1 MNEVTLPP
9 APNWYL
15 GSILA
20 CANDGTVAWGSKN
33 AIVVGKH
40 DDSQKTLSYS
50 IITNAHLDKVNSLA
64 FSPEYGQPGKNLLL
78 SGGDEHIIR
87 VWDLD
92 TMTAISSQS
101 YLDTKQKV
109 IGVDW
114 SKNDPTLVCCISTEG
129 SVISWNTTYSVCQTI
144 SLGKMTATCIACCPH
159 KSNIVAIGSKSD
171 LVYIVNLHG
180 TGNII
185 YKLRGHDVEITSLS
199 WCPTDIN
206 IFNESGSK
214 DLLLA
219 SGAKDNSVFIWKAG
233 GDGRYE
239 IQLKLPN
246 CPQNSHQ
253 HRSKLNPSVGNFTT
267 VSWIESKY
275 LLTSSSYGELLS
287 IDLSVQISTKKS
299 AWKLIHGNH
308 SRGLFSI
315 AAVPVNCNVSDV
327 NWRSSNKL
335 TVWTTGQDR
344 QVICCTVEKGIC
356 NIKYSIPT
364 HAGYIYCIASCPLET
379 SRISYGGGDAL
390 LRLWNL
396 SEPHKHIFD
405 ITCLWQKI
413 MGRVTAIA
421 WHPVQENI
429 LAFGTGEGRIG
440 IYDTNNVNKP
450 PILYRQHH
458 RRTVYSLSWGP
469 NPSNN
474 NNYAL
479 YSCGDHELIYYQ
491 YEKPNEVPTV
501 LIKKNCTEFCWKP
514 DMTCMVIGYEDGSLS
529 FRNNKLQPCG
539 QTIFH
544 LKKAVQCLSWH
555 PDSTATDVKYSPLKH
570 YFAAAT
576 NTTTITI
583 FDMTTMI
590 NQIVDATSERN
601 DDDDKEK
608 INEGIKLNGTNKTAQ
623 HKVIAVLTGHIGRV
637 VCLAWS
643 PHISGYLVSGSCDST
658 AQVWNVNTKEL
669 LGTYTKHSGP
679 IYSCMW
685 SPLDPD
691 FIITGSADFSL
702 RIWRLSEQKVILSTE
717 KLETVKNINRK
728 HNKKCDNTMSI
739 STLSNDKNTN
749 NVSLQS
755 EKNSDNSTI
764 KEESKETYN
773 REKKCKSKKCNY
785 FSVYRKTTSNKE
797 IALEHCLKLARR
809 VLKQD
814 DNKSSHIDDEEISS
828 IFGTKQN
835 ILEIINNEKTALT
848 AQGHHM
854 MVTEMNVWSNNLAQ
868 QLQNAAKELRL
879 NDFLV
884 SLAPSL
890 SVKMWQTMCET
901 YATQLIQ
908 ESNPT
913 KAVCYLLSVHKIHRA
928 IEVLIESKMFREAF
942 VLAKCKLEP
951 DDIILNNILNEWMNF
966 SSKSGLLEEAA
977 QCSILLGDLAEAAK
991 LLSRRKDIRTLE
1003 TAAELALLAK
1013 DEELSES
1020 ILNPAVIESLLHFDF
1035 QKCFDLIEK
1044 FPIIQYRLIQVEAAE
1059 EMKKMR
1065 EKLDNSYILSWL
1077 KEKSQNGLLSI
1088 LKDRHQKINST
1099 EYNKLVASTNKT
1111 TLPENEAMLWTVVSQ
1126 EIALAVIS
1134 PTNEKQIYHVIA
1146 AFEIISQY
1154 EISHSAKSNESQTN
1168 TNFLI
1173 GLLSSLDSQT
1183 FSVTSI
1189 LNNETIV
1196 MYKSLRAYMCLAL
1209 LDWLIDRIGKQSDD
1223 EILLTQ
1229 TIKIVEKILVDGL
1242 DQATVKYWTLTSEIS
1257 KLEASL
1263 ISGMSNTQEDAENKE
1278 LKEDFAVL
1286 LERLETIRAD
1296 KLKFTVER
1304 VSTPS
1309 PLLVFSKAIEL
1320 SNLLTNV
1327 EMKNDFT
1334 KVVNDTW
1341 QLAIS

>member
-15 GSILA
+15 SSILA
-20 CANDGTVAWGSKN
+20 CANDGTVAWGSKS

-40 DDSQKTLSYS
+40 DENQKTLSHS
-50 IITNAHLDKVNSLA
+50 IITNAHLEKVNSLA
-64 FSPEYGQPGKNLLL
+64 FSPEYGQPGKNLLV

-87 VWDLD
+87 IWDLD
-92 TMTAISSQS
+92 TMSPISSQS

-114 SKNDPTLVCCISTEG
+114 SQSDPTLVCSISTEG
-129 SVISWNTTYSVCQTI
+129 SLISWNTTYSVCQTI
-144 SLGKMTATCIACCPH
+144 PLGKMTATCIACCPH
-159 KSNIVAIGSKSD
+159 KSNIVAIGTKIG
-171 LVYIVNLHG
+171 LVYVVNLHG

-185 YKLRGHDVEITSLS
+185 YKMRGHDVEITSLS

-206 IFNESGSK
+206 IFNESVYK

-219 SGAKDNSVFIWKAG
+219 SGAKDNSIFIWRAG

-253 HRSKLNPSVGNFTT
+253 YRTKLGPSVGNFTT
-267 VSWIESKY
+267 VSWLESKY
-275 LLTSSSYGELLS
+275 LLASSSYGELLS
-287 IDLSVQISTKKS
+287 IDLSAQISTKKS

-315 AAVPVNCNVSDV
+315 AAVPVNCNESDV
-327 NWRSSNKL
+327 NWRSSNEL
-335 TVWTTGQDR
+335 TVWTTAQDR

-379 SRISYGGGDAL
+379 SRISYGSGDAL

-396 SEPHKHIFD
+396 SEPHKDIFD

-440 IYDTNNVNKP
+440 IYDTNSVNKP

-469 NPSNN
+469 DPSNN
-474 NNYAL
+474 KYAL

-491 YEKPNEVPTV
+491 YEKSNEVPTV

-514 DMTCMVIGYEDGSLS
+514 DMTCVVIGYEDGSLS
-529 FRNNKLQPCG
+529 FMNNKLQPCG

-576 NTTTITI
+576 NANAITI
-583 FDMTTMI
+583 FDMSTMI
-590 NQIVDATSERN
+590 NQIVDAASEKNGDN
-601 DDDDKEK
+601 DEK
-608 INEGIKLNGTNKTAQ
+608 INEEIKLNGTNKTAQ
-623 HKVIAVLTGHIGRV
+623 HKVVAVLIGHVDRV

-643 PHISGYLVSGSCDST
+643 PHISGYLVSGSYDNT
-658 AQVWNVNTKEL
+658 AQVWNVNTQEL
-669 LGTYTKHSGP
+669 IGTYTKHSGP

-702 RIWRLSEQKVILSTE
+702 RIWRLSKQKVILPTE
-717 KLETVKNINRK
+717 RLETVKSK
-728 HNKKCDNTMSI
+728 NKKHKKKSDNTMPI
-739 STLSNDKNTN
+739 SSLINDENTI
-749 NVSLQS
+749 VSLRS
-755 EKNSDNSTI
+755 ENNSDNGTI
-764 KEESKETYN
+764 KEEPKETCS
-773 REKKCKSKKCNY
+773 RERKCKNKKCNY
-785 FSVYRKTTSNKE
+785 FPVYRKTMSNKE
-797 IALEHCLKLARR
+797 VVLEHCLKLARGI
-809 VLKQD
+809 LKQD
-814 DNKSSHIDDEEISS
+814 DNESINIDDEEIPS

-835 ILEIINNEKTALT
+835 ILEIMKNEQNALT
-848 AQGHHM
+848 AQGQHM

-868 QLQNAAKELRL
+868 QLQDAAKELRL

-928 IEVLIESKMFREAF
+928 IEVFIESKMFREAF
-942 VLAKCKLEP
+942 VLAKCKLES
-951 DDIILNNILNEWMNF
+951 DDVILNNILNEWMKF
-966 SSKSGLLEEAA
+966 SSKTGQLEEAA
-977 QCSILLGDLAEAAK
+977 QCSIQLGDLVEAAK

-1003 TAAELALLAK
+1003 TAAELAHLAK
-1013 DEELSES
+1013 DDELSES
-1020 ILNPAVIESLLHFDF
+1020 ILNQAVIESLLHFNF

-1044 FPIIQYRLIQVEAAE
+1044 FPIIQYRLIQIKAAE

-1065 EKLDNSYILSWL
+1065 EKLDNSHILSWL
-1077 KEKSQNGLLSI
+1077 EEKSQDGLLSI

-1099 EYNKLVASTNKT
+1099 EYNKLASTNKT
-1111 TLPENEAMLWTVVSQ
+1111 TQPENESMLWTVVSQ

-1134 PTNEKQIYHVIA
+1134 PTNEKQINHVIA
-1146 AFEIISQY
+1146 ALEIISQY
-1154 EISHSAKSNESQTN
+1154 EISHPAKSNESHTN

-1173 GLLSSLDSQT
+1173 GLLSSLDPQS

-1189 LNNETIV
+1189 LENEAIV

-1209 LDWLIDRIGKQSDD
+1209 LDWLVDRIEKQPDD
-1223 EILLTQ
+1223 EIPSTQ
-1229 TIKIVEKILVDGL
+1229 TIEIIEKILVDGL
-1242 DQATVKYWTLTSEIS
+1242 DQTTVKYWTLTSEIS

-1263 ISGMSNTQEDAENKE
+1263 ISGMSNTQEVAENKE

-1286 LERLETIRAD
+1286 LERLETMRAD
-1296 KLKFTVER
+1296 KLKFTAER

-1309 PLLVFSKAIEL
+1309 PLLIFSKAIEL

-1327 EMKNDFT
+1327 EMKNHFT
-1334 KVVNDTW
+1334 KLVNNTW